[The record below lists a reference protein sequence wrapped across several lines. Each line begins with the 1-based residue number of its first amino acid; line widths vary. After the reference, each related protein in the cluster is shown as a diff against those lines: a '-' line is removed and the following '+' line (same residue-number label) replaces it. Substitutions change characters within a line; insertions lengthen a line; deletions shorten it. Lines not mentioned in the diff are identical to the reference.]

1 MLSASLKFLPQNH
14 HHLRNLTEKIYL
26 VELSGIEPLTSS
38 LLKAERRILNNK
50 KIKAL
55 LSRKQSIEILIGP
68 DLESL

>member
-14 HHLRNLTEKIYL
+14 HHLRDLTEKIYL

-50 KIKAL
+50 K
-55 LSRKQSIEILIGP
+55 STPKQKTIDRNSY
-68 DLESL
+68 